1 MPVINLNREPVDKRL
16 MLRLIKDFAEKF
28 GFTPTGYDD
37 NKDIYAVVNSVNGDI
52 FTFDCSYN
60 NLEISFGNVQ
70 DLNEVWEWF
79 TEYIEF
85 SNDYLMHYNTLL
97 TGFGINP

>member
-37 NKDIYAVVNSVNGDI
+37 NKDIYAVVNSVNGAMCRI
-52 FTFDCSYN
+52 
-60 NLEISFGNVQ
+60 
-70 DLNEVWEWF
+70 
-79 TEYIEF
+79 
-85 SNDYLMHYNTLL
+85 
-97 TGFGINP
+97 